1 MGLPDDQKSF
11 MIGLAV

>member
-1 MGLPDDQKSF
+1 MGLPDGEKSF